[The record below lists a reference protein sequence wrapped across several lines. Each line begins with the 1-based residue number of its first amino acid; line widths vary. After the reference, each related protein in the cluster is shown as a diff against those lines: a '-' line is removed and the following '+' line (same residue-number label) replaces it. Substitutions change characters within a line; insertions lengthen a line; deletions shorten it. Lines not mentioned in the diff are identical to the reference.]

1 MRFTPSEDQRDFAA
15 ALDDLLSSC
24 DTVGAAR
31 AWAAG
36 DHAAGLGIWKRLAD
50 LGVPGL
56 LQDGGTPVELVV
68 AHEALGRHLAVGP
81 WVEAAALSV
90 STFADR
96 VAAGELLTVAAPGTG
111 FALDAD
117 VAELVEGEAG
127 DRLES
132 IDATRRL
139 FEVSTPAAERPGST
153 TGGLDLDVAALA
165 CAAQLLGAGERVLA
179 DSVTYVKQRH
189 QFGRPIGSFQAVK
202 HHLADVRI
210 ALDFARPLVYG
221 AALGVSR
228 LADARASTGEATRDV
243 SAAKVACAD
252 AAWLAAR
259 VALQAHGAVG
269 YTRELDLGLWI
280 LRIRALVPAWGTP
293 AYHRARV
300 LESLVGGGAV

>member
-1 MRFTPSEDQRDFAA
+1 MRFALTDDQRDFAA
-15 ALDDLLSSC
+15 ALDDLLSSA

-36 DHAAGLGIWKRLAD
+36 DHEPGLGTWKKLAH
-50 LGVPGL
+50 LGVNGL
-56 LQDGGTPVELVV
+56 LSEGGTPVELVV

-81 WVEAAALSV
+81 WIEVAALS
-90 STFADR
+90 SSHADR

-117 VAELVEGEAG
+117 VAELVDGSAG
-127 DRLES
+127 ALLES
-132 IDATRRL
+132 IDSTRRL
-139 FEVSTPAAERPGST
+139 VATEGAFVG
-153 TGGLDLDVAALA
+153 DLEVAALA

-179 DSVTYVKQRH
+179 DTVAYAMQRQ

-221 AALGVSR
+221 AAL
-228 LADARASTGEATRDV
+228 STGSTVGGRDV
-243 SAAKVACAD
+243 SAAKVACAE
-252 AAWLAAR
+252 AAWRAAR
-259 VALQAHGAVG
+259 VALQTHGAVG

-293 AYHRARV
+293 AFHRARV
-300 LESLVGGGAV
+300 LESLAAE

>member
-1 MRFTPSEDQRDFAA
+1 MRFELTEDQRDFAA
-15 ALDDLLSSC
+15 ALEDLLAAS
-24 DTVGAAR
+24 DTVAAAR

-36 DHAAGLGIWKRLAD
+36 DHALGLGIWKRLAD
-50 LGVPGL
+50 MGVQGL
-56 LQDGGTPVELVV
+56 LVDGATPVELVI

-81 WVEAAALSV
+81 WIESAALSP
-90 STFADR
+90 SHGDR
-96 VAAGELLTVAAPGTG
+96 LAAGELLTVAAPGTG

-117 VAELVEGEAG
+117 VAFLVDGEVG
-127 DRLES
+127 EQLES
-132 IDATRRL
+132 IDGTRRL
-139 FEVSTPAAERPGST
+139 FEVSGDRGFEAPFGRTSTDGAA
-153 TGGLDLDVAALA
+153 LDLAALA

-179 DSVTYVKQRH
+179 ESVAYVKQRH

-210 ALDFARPLVYG
+210 ALDFARPLLFG
-221 AALGVSR
+221 AALG
-228 LADARASTGEATRDV
+228 ASTGSTDVSRDV
-243 SAAKVACAD
+243 SAAKVACSD

-293 AYHRARV
+293 AFHRARV
-300 LESLVGGGAV
+300 LDSLVGGGAG